1 MREEHSDALR
11 TDVQG
16 SPILSSGLARTELL
30 RAAARRGQGPLDR
43 ATQQLRAV
51 RLIAVSPELLDAAGR
66 LPPSTLRS
74 LDAIHVQSAL
84 LLGDELGAFITYDE
98 RMHQAASAA
107 GLPVQQPGFR

>member
-11 TDVQG
+11 TDLRDAT
-16 SPILSSGLARTELL
+16 ILASGLARTELV
-30 RAAARRGQGPLDR
+30 RAAARRGQAPLDR
-43 ATQQLRAV
+43 ANQQLRAV
-51 RLIAVSPELLDAAGR
+51 RLIAVSPDLLDAAGR

-84 LLGDELGAFITYDE
+84 LLGDELDSFVTYDD

-107 GLPVQQPGFR
+107 GLPVRQPGFG